1 VFDRAAVWSG
11 DALSTSSVMVGL
23 RILDD
28 VGIKV
33 HTLKHLKLHAKMI
46 LADEGRAIVGSINL
60 SPGSFDHRHE
70 LAIQVSDDD
79 ITARLLHVAH
89 HDWKHSS
96 PLDLTDEGLAADLK
110 NADPETVRGLALHP
124 DDH

>member
-1 VFDRAAVWSG
+1 
-11 DALSTSSVMVGL
+11 MVGL